1 MASEEELFVKVSSE
15 TPLSG
20 VTFSEMIRDQTCYAI
35 CHCQFTNAHYAKR
48 QSLSVEA
55 RQGFNQLNGETYT
68 QAVTL

>member
-1 MASEEELFVKVSSE
+1 
-15 TPLSG
+15 
-20 VTFSEMIRDQTCYAI
+20 MIRDQTCYAI